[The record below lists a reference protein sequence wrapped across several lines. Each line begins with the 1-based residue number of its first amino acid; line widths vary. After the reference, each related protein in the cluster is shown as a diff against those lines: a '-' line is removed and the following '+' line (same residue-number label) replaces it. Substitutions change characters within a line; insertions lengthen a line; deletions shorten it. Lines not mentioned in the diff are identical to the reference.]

1 MSHQGL
7 VISNLGKALAV
18 EIRDE
23 TTGNEKI
30 ILCKTRRKLGV
41 SVVGDQVAYKPD
53 GEDEGVVTQIL
64 PRANLLS
71 RPAKS
76 GRTRPVAANI
86 DQLAVLITVSP
97 SCDFLLLDQFLVVCE
112 HSHFNPLLIFN
123 KTDLLADAESEQL
136 QQSLM
141 PYRKMGYL
149 FNFIS
154 AKTGRGIADLNK
166 KLINKRSLLVG
177 QSGVGKSSL
186 TNALLPEKALRV
198 NAVSASSGLGRHTTT
213 AATLFH
219 LPEGGDLI
227 DSPGVNIF
235 GLAGIDERALAES
248 FRDFQPHLPN
258 CKFNDCR
265 HQQDK
270 GCAIREAVKS
280 GEIAPER
287 YKRFLKLI
295 EKLPR

>member
-1 MSHQGL
+1 MENQGL
-7 VISNLGKALAV
+7 VISNLGKALAI
-18 EIRDE
+18 EIKNPATHND
-23 TTGNEKI
+23 KI

-41 SVVGDQVAYKPD
+41 AVVGDQVLYNPD

-64 PRANLLS
+64 ERKNLLS

-112 HSHFNPLLIFN
+112 NSHFEPLLIFN
-123 KTDLLADAESEQL
+123 KTDLLSGEESEQL
-136 QQSLM
+136 QQSLT
-141 PYRKMGYL
+141 PYRKMGYQ

-154 AKTGRGIADLNK
+154 AKTGQGVTELNK
-166 KLINKRSLLVG
+166 ELIDKRSLLVG

-186 TNALLPEKALRV
+186 TNALLPEKELRV

-235 GLAGIDERALAES
+235 GLAGIDERALAMS

-265 HQQDK
+265 HQRDK
-270 GCAIREAVKS
+270 GCAILEAVEHSK
-280 GEIAPER
+280 IAPER

>member
-1 MSHQGL
+1 MTHQGL
-7 VISNLGKALAV
+7 VVSNLGKALAV
-18 EIRDE
+18 EVSDE
-23 TTGNEKI
+23 KNGCEKI
-30 ILCKTRRKLGV
+30 ILCKTRRRLGI
-41 SVVGDQVAYKPD
+41 SVVGDQVLYEPD
-53 GEDEGVVTQIL
+53 GENEGVATQLL

-112 HSHFNPLLIFN
+112 HNHFKPLLIFN
-123 KTDLLADAESEQL
+123 KTDLLSDEESEQL
-136 QQSLM
+136 HQSLM
-141 PYRKMGYL
+141 PYKTMGYL
-149 FNFIS
+149 FHFIS
-154 AKTGRGIADLNK
+154 AKTGEGVTELK
-166 KLINKRSLLVG
+166 EELINKRSLLVG

-186 TNALLPEKALRV
+186 TNTLLPDKALRV
-198 NAVSASSGLGRHTTT
+198 NAVSTSSGLGRHTTT

-248 FRDFQPHLPN
+248 FKDFQPHLPN
-258 CKFNDCR
+258 CRFNDCR

-270 GCAIREAVKS
+270 GCAIRAAVES
-280 GEIAPER
+280 GNIAPER

>member
-1 MSHQGL
+1 MKEQGL

-18 EIRDE
+18 EIIDN
-23 TTGNEKI
+23 TTSSEKI

-41 SVVGDQVAYKPD
+41 AVVGDQVLYNPD
-53 GEDEGVVTQIL
+53 GENEGVVTQIL
-64 PRANLLS
+64 ERKSLLS
-71 RPAKS
+71 RPAKND
-76 GRTRPVAANI
+76 RTRPVAANI
-86 DQLAVLITVSP
+86 DQLAVLISVSP

-112 HSHFNPLLIFN
+112 HSHFGPLLIFN
-123 KTDLLADAESEQL
+123 KTDLLSSEESERL
-136 QQSLM
+136 KQSLT
-141 PYRKMGYL
+141 PYRKMDYQ

-154 AKTGRGIADLNK
+154 AKTGQGVADLK
-166 KLINKRSLLVG
+166 KELIGKRSLLVG

-186 TNALLPEKALRV
+186 TNALLPEKELRV

-235 GLAGIDERALAES
+235 GLAGIDERALAMN

-270 GCAIREAVKS
+270 GCAILEAVERN
-280 GEIAPER
+280 EIAPER

>member
-1 MSHQGL
+1 MPNQGL

-18 EIRDE
+18 EITDE
-23 TTGNEKI
+23 AGNEKI

-41 SVVGDQVAYKPD
+41 GVVGDQVLYNED
-53 GEDEGVVTQIL
+53 GADAGVATQIL
-64 PRANLLS
+64 PRSNILC

-112 HSHFNPLLIFN
+112 HSDFRPLLIFN
-123 KTDLLADAESEQL
+123 KTDLLTEAESEKLHQQL
-136 QQSLM
+136 K
-141 PYRKMGYL
+141 PYTEMGYQ

-154 AKTGRGIADLNK
+154 AITGEGVADLNK
-166 KLINKRSLLVG
+166 ELINKRSLLVG

-186 TNALLPEKALRV
+186 TNALLPEKELRV
-198 NAVSASSGLGRHTTT
+198 KAVSASNGLGCHTTT

-235 GLAGIDERALAES
+235 GLAGIDERQLAES
-248 FRDFQPHLPN
+248 FRDFQPHLPH
-258 CKFNDCR
+258 CRFNDCR

-270 GCAIREAVKS
+270 GCAIVEAVENN
-280 GEIAPER
+280 EIAPER
-287 YKRFLKLI
+287 YKRFLKLL